1 MGHFRGCQRF
11 LLPKLVK
18 RMDLDFF
25 PDEENENSENEENE
39 NSENEE
45 KLAMFISQVN
55 YIYGHKNLRMFI
67 NNSTFK
73 K

>member
-18 RMDLDFF
+18 SMDLDFF

-39 NSENEE
+39 NSGNGEMF
-45 KLAMFISQVN
+45 AMFVSQV
-55 YIYGHKNLRMFI
+55 IKI
-67 NNSTFK
+67 
-73 K
+73 